1 MATPGSVLVSVDK
14 LINKKVRDM
23 PDRLKRRVKHEVIAI
38 CGILER
44 DPLMSKSKLYKAR
57 FVAEAPAS
65 EFDCYRVE
73 LKEPSLKIIYDVRR
87 KQSKVMVHLRDIRP
101 TGFPDA

>member
-14 LINKKVRDM
+14 LINKKVKDM
-23 PDRLKRRVKHEVIAI
+23 PDRLKRRVKHEIIAI

-65 EFDCYRVE
+65 EFDCYRVD
-73 LKEPSLKIIYDVRR
+73 LKGQPLKILYDVERP
-87 KQSKVMVHLRDIRP
+87 KSKVKVHLRDIRP
-101 TGFPDA
+101 VGFPDV